1 MNAVII
7 EDEKLNVAEL
17 KHLLSEVAPDIK
29 VVDVLPSLKTCR
41 KWIAENKEPDLF
53 FMDIKLGDG
62 LSFELFDQYNIQC
75 PVIFCTAYE
84 EYAIKAFKVNGVDYL
99 LKPVQKEDL
108 LGAIEKVRKRMSGN
122 LVQMPASLQLLIN
135 QFMKPG
141 AEPTRYKERFVL
153 NANGKLTPVE
163 TKDIALFIKDTL
175 TYIYLFNGEKL
186 IYDYSSLD
194 ETEAQLDPII
204 FFRANRQCIININS
218 IQSVKPQINLKLDIQ
233 LKAPLK
239 QSVDVSR
246 EKATQFKKWLDR

>member
-1 MNAVII
+1 M
-7 EDEKLNVAEL
+7 AEL
-17 KHLLSEVAPDIK
+17 KHLLNEVAPDIK
-29 VVDVLPSLKTCR
+29 VIDVLPSLKTSR

-62 LSFELFDQYNIQC
+62 LSFELFDQYVIQC

-84 EYAIKAFKVNGVDYL
+84 EYAIRAFKANGVDYL
-99 LKPVQKEDL
+99 LKPVQKDDL
-108 LGAIEKVRKRMSGN
+108 GAAIEKVRKRLSEKQAQLPAN
-122 LVQMPASLQLLIN
+122 LLQLVN
-135 QFMKPG
+135 QFMRPG
-141 AEPTRYKERFVL
+141 AEPSRYKERFVL

-175 TYIYLFNGEKL
+175 TYIYLFTGEKL

-194 ETEAQLDPII
+194 ETEAQLDPAI

-218 IQSVKPQINLKLDIQ
+218 IQSVKPQVNLKLDVQ

-239 QSVDVSR
+239 QPVDVSR